1 MKNAI
6 AIIFYALKVALCAL
20 CLMLTW
26 NGIAWEFN
34 LPQFGFWVPFG
45 VCLFFPLMKVI
56 LTFEE

>member
-1 MKNAI
+1 MKSAI
-6 AIIFYALKVALCAL
+6 AIIFCMLKIALCAL

-45 VCLFFPLMKVI
+45 ICLFYPLMKVNV
-56 LTFEE
+56 TFKE